1 MRKKL
6 ENKGFTLVE
15 LLAVIIILCITVT
28 IVIVQVDKNINDV
41 NKFGNDVQIKTIE
54 NTALLYT
61 EEYRSNLTN
70 INEKKVD
77 TVSLETLINSG
88 LLEEKNLKNI
98 EKDDV
103 VLIAEINNEIKTKYT
118 KTSKNVIFLNGPSE
132 ISIYL
137 GDEYQE
143 MGGYVAIPGTGV
155 IKLTE
160 RSFSSNIN
168 NNEVGEYKV
177 TYSYINT
184 DSVERIVSVIN

>member
-1 MRKKL
+1 MRKKI

-28 IVIVQVDKNINDV
+28 IVVVQVDKNINDV

-54 NTALLYT
+54 NAALLYA

-88 LLEEKNLKNI
+88 LLEEKKLKNI

-118 KTSKNVIFLNGPSE
+118 KTSKNVIFLNGPLE

-143 MGGYVAIPGTGV
+143 MGGYVAIPETGV
-155 IKLTE
+155 VELTDTNI
-160 RSFSSNIN
+160 SSNIN

-184 DSVERIVSVIN
+184 DSQERIVSVIN